1 MKKQFMWKVMF
12 KVILSSIFP
21 SILAEGA
28 FVFVSSIKEPPVTL
42 LLRSPG
48 YDTMA
53 IEFGWKQVKHYTI

>member
-1 MKKQFMWKVMF
+1 MF